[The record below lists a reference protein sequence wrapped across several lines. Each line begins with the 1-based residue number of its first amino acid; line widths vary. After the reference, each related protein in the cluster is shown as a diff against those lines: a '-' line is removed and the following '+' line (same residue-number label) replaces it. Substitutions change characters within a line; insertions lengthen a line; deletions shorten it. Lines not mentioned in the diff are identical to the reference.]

1 LVRLH
6 VVVEGQTEEAFMR
19 DILAPLLGERA
30 IFADVHRVTTGR
42 KHSETYRGGLVRYH
56 HLRRDLTLWMKQDQ
70 RPESWFTTMVDLHRL
85 PSDFPGL
92 LESRAIADPVERV
105 EFLERRLATD
115 LNYHRFTPYIQ
126 LHEFEALLFSDPKIF
141 SVAFPDS
148 TDAIAELVSIRQAA
162 ISPEHIDDGVE
173 TSPSRRICAVLPEYS
188 KASSGPIIARAIG
201 LNRICQECT
210 HFNSWVQRLYELR

>member
-19 DILAPLLGERA
+19 DILAPILGERA
-30 IFADVHRVTTGR
+30 IFADVHCVTTGR

-56 HLRRDLTLWMKQDQ
+56 HLRRDLTLWMRQDQ
-70 RPESWFTTMVDLHRL
+70 RPESWFTTMVDLYRL

-92 LESRAIADPVERV
+92 QESRAIADPIARV
-105 EFLERRLATD
+105 KFLESRLASD
-115 LNYHRFTPYIQ
+115 LNHHRFTPYIQ

-141 SVAFPDS
+141 SVAFPEN
-148 TDAIAELVSIRQAA
+148 TDAIAELVSIRRAA

-173 TSPSRRICAVLPEYS
+173 TSPSRRICAVLPQYA